1 MNQLQ
6 VRTRRT
12 VARYWFTNSILMRK
26 TLLAI
31 TLLVPG
37 AVMAQAPVSSLSDSS
52 GSLEQR
58 LATIERMMEARQGAQ
73 LDMMNQ
79 LNSLQQDV
87 SELRGITEEH
97 EYRLE
102 QVLQRQ
108 REIYQEIDRRFSQL
122 KQQGGGSTLSGMQEV
137 PTSTTDSDSSDSNS
151 GYSSN
156 LNENDAYDRAIA
168 LVLEDKRYDA
178 AIPAFEQ
185 FIKQFPNSSYLPNAH
200 YWLGQLQFAEQE
212 YDAARQHFKT
222 VVDNFPE
229 SNKRADCILKLGV
242 IASEQGKSADA
253 EVYYQQVIEEYPDST
268 EANLAKQRL

>member
-1 MNQLQ
+1 MLK
-6 VRTRRT
+6 
-12 VARYWFTNSILMRK
+12 K
-26 TLLAI
+26 TLIAI
-31 TLLVPG
+31 AILVPG
-37 AVMAQAPVSSLSDSS
+37 VSLAQAPVSSLSDSA

-73 LDMMNQ
+73 LEMLNQ
-79 LNSLQQDV
+79 LNNLQQDV
-87 SELRGITEEH
+87 AELRGITEEH

-102 QVLQRQ
+102 QLLQRQ

-122 KQQGGGSTLSGMQEV
+122 NSQGNSSGSNFSTAQQV
-137 PTSTTDSDSSDSNS
+137 PVNTDSGSSSSN

-156 LNENDAYDRAIA
+156 LSENDAYDRAIA

-185 FIKQFPNSSYLPNAH
+185 FVEQFPNSSYLPNAH
-200 YWLGQLQFAEQE
+200 YWLGQLQFAQQQ
-212 YDAARQHFKT
+212 YDAAKQHFET
-222 VVDNFPE
+222 VVKDFPE

-253 EVYYQQVIEEYPDST
+253 KQYYQQVVEEYPDST
-268 EANLAKQRL
+268 EANLAKQRLKQ